1 MSSER
6 VAVHI
11 CAEDRRVGRE
21 ERPGPVIP
29 WEDYAPGWALL
40 GFMAYVFIVRLFD
53 TDHMLAWRVSHEAL
67 GEGQLATLQM
77 HMFAHASALHF
88 AITAF
93 AFVPLA
99 ALAVYRLGGGLSA
112 WLRLGLLFEASG
124 LAGGVAYLALHR
136 AGGEGLLGASGVVFG
151 LIGFLARHK
160 AMSAGVGEVC
170 SVATGRQVLAMAR
183 THIWAVCALG
193 GVPVLFGGASGLAW
207 EAHLGGFVTGFLLA
221 PVLVALGALGRTGAC
236 GEG

>member
-11 CAEDRRVGRE
+11 RAEDCGAGRE

-29 WEDYAPGWALL
+29 WQDYAPGWALL
-40 GFMAYVFIVRLFD
+40 GFMAYVFVVRLFD
-53 TDHMLAWRVSHEAL
+53 TDRMLAWRVSREAL
-67 GEGQLATLQM
+67 GEGHLATLQM
-77 HMFAHASALHF
+77 HMFAHASALHL

-99 ALAVYRLGGGLSA
+99 ALAVHRLGGGLCA

-124 LAGGVAYLALHR
+124 LAGGLAYLALHR

-160 AMSAGVGEVC
+160 AMTAGVGEVC
-170 SVATGRQVLAMAR
+170 SVAMGREVLAMAR
-183 THIWAVCALG
+183 TQFWAVCALG
-193 GVPVLFGGASGLAW
+193 GVPVLFEAASGLAW

-221 PVLVALGALGRTGAC
+221 PALVALGALGKTGAC